1 MRLINVGKKEIK
13 SFVDFPDQLYKDDPN
28 YVPYL
33 RASLRKTLYK
43 LLIIEKTY
51 HALMVLSDSGEIQG
65 RVLFTIATNR
75 QLHTDKCGFF
85 SLYECVEDF
94 AVSDF
99 LLTSMVNMMRKMGAE
114 YVSGTYFPADPD
126 NRRGFLVK
134 GFDRAPL
141 IFTSYNPPY
150 YNDQMEHFGLK
161 KQVDALQYC
170 LDIADKQEYYA
181 RLSAM
186 VLRRQKLHLDHL
198 NRLNPEQDIVDVQ
211 KVLESATTELNYQ
224 GAPSMEEM
232 RQIFTSWQR
241 FLVDDLIVIVRRDV
255 DNSPVGFAIAIPDFN
270 QLFRAINGRMDLR
283 GIWIMAT
290 QRKKISA
297 GRAIMQYA
305 IPEYQKRGI
314 FAVGYSALQQ
324 AFLNHGMEY
333 VEAGTIM
340 ENNTDSFAVL
350 EHVGGELSR
359 VYRIY
364 YKDLREETDA

>member
-1 MRLINVGKKEIK
+1 MRLITVGKKEIK
-13 SFVDFPDQLYKDDPN
+13 GFVDFPDQLYKDDPN
-28 YVPYL
+28 YVPYMK
-33 RASLRKTLYK
+33 ASLRKTLYK
-43 LLIIEKTY
+43 LIIIEKTY
-51 HALMVLSDSGEIQG
+51 HALMILSDEGEILG
-65 RVLFTIATNR
+65 RVLFTIETNR

-99 LLTSMVNMMRKMGAE
+99 LLAGMVNMMRKMDAE

-134 GFDRAPL
+134 GFDRQPV

-150 YNDQMEHFGLK
+150 YNDQMEHFGMK
-161 KQVDALQYC
+161 KQIDSLQYR
-170 LDIADKQEYYA
+170 LNIAENQEYYA

-198 NRLNPEQDIVDVQ
+198 NRSNLERDIIDVQ
-211 KVLESATTELNYQ
+211 KVLESANTELNYQ
-224 GAPSMEEM
+224 GAPTMEEM
-232 RQIFTSWQR
+232 RRIFTSWQR
-241 FLVDDLIVIVRRDV
+241 FLLDDLIVIARRDS
-255 DNSPVGFAIAIPDFN
+255 DNSPVGFGIAIPDFY
-270 QLFRAINGRMDLR
+270 QLFKAANGKMDLR
-283 GIWIMAT
+283 GIWIMT
-290 QRKKISA
+290 MHRNKINA
-297 GRAIMQYA
+297 ARAIMQYA
-305 IPEYQKRGI
+305 IPEYRKRGI

-340 ENNTDSFAVL
+340 ENNTDSFSVL